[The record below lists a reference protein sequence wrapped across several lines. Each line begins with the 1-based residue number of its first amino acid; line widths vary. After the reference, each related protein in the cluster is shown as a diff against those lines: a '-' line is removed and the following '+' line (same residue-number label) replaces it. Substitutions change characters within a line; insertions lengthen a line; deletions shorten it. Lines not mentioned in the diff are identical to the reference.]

1 VLAAGEG
8 IYPKA
13 FEHGL
18 KLLPDPA
25 MVTTALEEV
34 AAMISRLVKSKD
46 SPCDPM
52 LVRDLRAYLFQAF
65 LRHVNHLKRA
75 SRNAVEAFRLTW
87 TYPHIQR

>member
-25 MVTTALEEV
+25 MATTALEEV
-34 AAMISRLVKSKD
+34 AAMVSRL
-46 SPCDPM
+46 DPM